1 MQKIKTNN
9 EYFVSIFLVSE
20 MFLPNF
26 ENILKK
32 CLFKMFLKNVSS
44 TTIHPKL
51 SHQGLQID
59 VMLTFKSCE
68 PN

>member
-1 MQKIKTNN
+1 MKKIKNEN

-20 MFLPNF
+20 IFLPKF

-32 CLFKMFLKNVSS
+32 YLFKDFLRFVSS

-51 SHQGLQID
+51 SH
-59 VMLTFKSCE
+59 
-68 PN
+68 